1 MNTTTETTYGAQIQ
15 IVRTEIKMHRTTK
28 TIALGD
34 GNYRAAKK
42 CDELIADAL
51 KREQELL
58 IKSNL
63 QRLEFRAM
71 RRRVMTGR

>member
-1 MNTTTETTYGAQIQ
+1 MDTTTETYRTKIHM
-15 IVRTEIKMHRTTK
+15 VRTEIKMHRTTK

-34 GNYRAAKK
+34 GDYRTARK

-63 QRLEFRAM
+63 QKLEFRAM
-71 RRRVMTGR
+71 RRRVLTGR